1 MAASNDNQGLKIA
14 VAALATFTVLFA
26 STTYYFYSESSK
38 ALSQAESAKKAQ
50 AEAATQQAASEAA
63 LKDLGVAL
71 GYANLRPA
79 EGGAFPDLEALK
91 ASINQTVTGLRAS
104 AEQKIL
110 AKIPDAPSVRQE
122 LTKNQELV
130 TLMEDQRAAASRF
143 LGNPSADLRSQV
155 ENLADL
161 LKTASEVEA
170 EFFID
175 NYNLRKALASVN
187 AVHEEQLKTTQ
198 AELEKIKAD
207 LAAVQKGHEEGRVDL
222 TESVETAR
230 REANLKETELAEM
243 QGTLAEAT
251 SRHSTERSEL
261 VGQLREIR
269 DKTQR
274 KEDILDNPDGKVT
287 FVDYGTKTARVD
299 VTRSMGV
306 RPTMRFTIFDR
317 KAVGIPTDK
326 PKGQIEITE
335 VGTQYSIGR
344 IIETKDLAKPIVA
357 GDLLYSAGWNATE
370 PQQFALIGPLDI
382 DRDGKD
388 DRNDIRQMIAS
399 SGGVVTYDL
408 QLISGEAIEKGK
420 LSARIAWY
428 VDDDRDMSPEQLRSM
443 TEAQRDFLQRKNEV
457 LREARSLGIRPLP
470 LTRLPSMLGFSF
482 KTLRTSPVE
491 GVDESAVRK
500 MTRPTGRATQD
511 KPAEGSDNAAPAE
524 QPGTPPTTGDPAQ

>member
-38 ALSQAESAKKAQ
+38 ALSQADSANKKAT
-50 AEAATQQAASEAA
+50 EAAGQQAASDAA

-91 ASINQTVTGLRAS
+91 ATINQTVTGLRAA

-122 LTKNQELV
+122 LTKNQELSA
-130 TLMEDQRAAASRF
+130 LMEDQRAAAARF
-143 LGNPSADLRSQV
+143 LGNPSADLRSQI

-170 EFFID
+170 EFFVD
-175 NYNLRKALASVN
+175 NFNLRKALANVN
-187 AVHEEQLKTTQ
+187 AVHEEQLKAAET
-198 AELEKIKAD
+198 ELEKIKAD
-207 LAAVQKGHEEGRVDL
+207 LAAVQKGHEEGRVEL

-251 SRHSTERSEL
+251 SRHTTERSDL

-269 DKTQR
+269 DRTQR
-274 KEDILDNPDGKVT
+274 KEDILDNPDGKIT
-287 FVDYGTKTARVD
+287 YVDYGTKTVRMD
-299 VTRSMGV
+299 VTRAMGV

-326 PKGQIEITE
+326 PKGQIEVTE

-344 IIETKDLAKPIVA
+344 IIETKDLAKPIVS
-357 GDLLYSAGWNATE
+357 GDILYSAGWNVSE

-388 DRNDIRQMIAS
+388 DRSDIRQMIAS
-399 SGGVVTYDL
+399 SGGTVAYDL
-408 QLISGEAIEKGK
+408 QLVAGEIVEDGK

-428 VDDDRDMSPEQLRSM
+428 VDDDRDLTPEQLRSM
-443 TEAQRDFLQRKNEV
+443 TEAQRDFIQRKNEV
-457 LREARSLGIRPLP
+457 LREARSLGIRPMP
-470 LTRLPSMLGFSF
+470 LTRMPGTLGYSF
-482 KTLRTSPVE
+482 RTLRTSPVE
-491 GVDESAVRK
+491 GVDSARLRK
-500 MTRPTGRATQD
+500 LTRPAGRTPQD
-511 KPAEGSDNAAPAE
+511 APATE
-524 QPGTPPTTGDPAQ
+524 TPNAEPATPPATDNPTSN

>member
-38 ALSQAESAKKAQ
+38 AISQADAANKKAT
-50 AEAATQQAASEAA
+50 EAAGQQTAADAA

-79 EGGAFPDLEALK
+79 DGGAFPDLEALK
-91 ASINQTVTGLRAS
+91 ATINQAVTGLRAA

-110 AKIPDAPSVRQE
+110 AKIPNAPSIRQE
-122 LTKNQELV
+122 MTKNQELS
-130 TLMEDQRAAASRF
+130 TLLEDQRAAAARF
-143 LGNPSADLRSQV
+143 IANPSADLRSQV
-155 ENLADL
+155 ENLTDL
-161 LKTASEVEA
+161 LKTAVDVEA
-170 EFFID
+170 EFFVD
-175 NYNLRKALASVN
+175 NYNLRKSLENVN
-187 AVHEEQLKTTQ
+187 SIHEEQIKTTQ
-198 AELEKIKAD
+198 TELEKVKAD

-222 TESVETAR
+222 TESVETSR
-230 REANLKETELAEM
+230 READTKETQLAEM
-243 QGTLAEAT
+243 QGTLADAT
-251 SRHSTERSEL
+251 SRHATERSDL

-274 KEDILDNPDGKVT
+274 KEDILDNPDGKIT
-287 FVDYGTKTARVD
+287 FVDYSTKTVRMD
-299 VTRSMGV
+299 VTRDMGV

-326 PKGQIEITE
+326 PKGQVEVTE

-344 IIETKDLAKPIVA
+344 IIETKDLAKPIVN
-357 GDLLYSAGWNATE
+357 GDILYSAGWNASE
-370 PQQFALIGPLDI
+370 PQQFALIGLLDI

-388 DRNDIRQMIAS
+388 DRNDLRQMIAS
-399 SGGVVTYDL
+399 SGGTVAYDL
-408 QLISGEAIEKGK
+408 QLISGEIVESGK

-428 VDDDRDMSPEQLRSM
+428 VDDDRDLTPEQLRGL

-470 LTRLPSMLGFSF
+470 LTRIPGMLGYSF
-482 KTLRTSPVE
+482 RTLRTSPVE
-491 GVDESAVRK
+491 GVDTSRLRKLIRPSGRSAEE
-500 MTRPTGRATQD
+500 PAPAD
-511 KPAEGSDNAAPAE
+511 KPNEE
-524 QPGTPPTTGDPAQ
+524 PGTPPASDNPTSN